1 MKQFQDKIA
10 IVTGGGAGIG
20 KSICEELANRGAT
33 AIVADINTVNAG
45 KVADAILQNGGKAH
59 SIGVDVSN
67 EHEVKRLIESTATE
81 YGRLDYMFNNA
92 GIAIGGDVR
101 DLNME
106 QWNKVFNINFY
117 GVLYGSIYAYQIMS
131 KQGFGHI
138 VNTSSGTGLM
148 PQPGNT
154 PYCASKHA
162 VVGLSLSLRY
172 EGMDLGV
179 KVSTVCPGHV
189 QTDIYKNMKVA
200 NVPNDKVVASLPV
213 KAMNTLEATSIIL
226 DGVMK
231 NKDIIIFP
239 ANVKWA
245 WRINRLFPRLL
256 DKAWVEKIRNIRRMR
271 QQSGI

>member
-1 MKQFQDKIA
+1 MSVFQGKIA

-20 KSICEELANRGAT
+20 RSICEELAERGAT
-33 AIVADINTVNAG
+33 VIIADINSINAE
-45 KVADAILQNGGKAH
+45 KVAETIHQKGGKAH
-59 SIGVDVSN
+59 SAGIDVSN
-67 EHEVKRLIESTATE
+67 EQEVKQLIDDTSSR

-101 DLNME
+101 DLTID
-106 QWNKVFNINFY
+106 QWKKVFDINFY
-117 GVLYGSIYAYQIMS
+117 GVLYGSVHAYEIMAI
-131 KQGFGHI
+131 QGFGHI
-138 VNTSSGTGLM
+138 INTASGTGLM

-200 NVPNDKVVASLPV
+200 NVSNDKVVASLPV
-213 KAMNTLEATSIIL
+213 KAMNTSEATSIIL
-226 DGVMK
+226 KGVLK

-239 ANVKWA
+239 NNVKLTWQ
-245 WRINRLFPRLL
+245 INRLFPRLL
-256 DKAWVEKIRNIRRMR
+256 DKAWVEKIRNIRRLR
-271 QQSGI
+271 EEH

>member
-20 KSICEELANRGAT
+20 KSICEELANKGAT
-33 AIVADINTVNAG
+33 VIVADINATNAE
-45 KVADAILQNGGKAH
+45 KVADTIVQNGGKAR
-59 SIGVDVSN
+59 SIAVDASN
-67 EHEVKRLIESTATE
+67 EHEVKKLIESTATE
-81 YGRLDYMFNNA
+81 YSRLDYMFNNA

-101 DLNME
+101 DLTIE
-106 QWNKVFNINFY
+106 QWHKVFNINFY

-179 KVSTVCPGHV
+179 KVSTICPGHV
-189 QTDIYKNMKVA
+189 QTDIYKNMTVA
-200 NVPNDKVVASLPV
+200 NVSNEKVVASLPV
-213 KAMNTLEATSIIL
+213 KAMNTFEATSIIL
-226 DGVMK
+226 DGVIK

-271 QQSGI
+271 QQAET

>member
-20 KSICEELANRGAT
+20 KSICEELAGRGAT
-33 AIVADINTVNAG
+33 VIVADINVANAG
-45 KVADAILQNGGKAH
+45 KVADAILRNGGKAH
-59 SIGVDVSN
+59 SAGIDVSD
-67 EHEVKRLIESTATE
+67 EREVKRLIESTATE

-92 GIAIGGDVR
+92 GIAIGGDIR
-101 DLNME
+101 DLSME
-106 QWNKVFNINFY
+106 QWNRVFNINFY
-117 GVLYGSIYAYQIMS
+117 GVLYGSIHAYQIMS
-131 KQGFGHI
+131 RQGFGHI

-148 PQPGNT
+148 PQPGNI

-172 EGMDLGV
+172 EGVDLGV

-200 NVPNDKVVASLPV
+200 NVSNDKVVASLPV
-213 KAMNTLEATSIIL
+213 KAMDTAEATSVLL
-226 DGVMK
+226 DGVIR

-256 DKAWVEKIRNIRRMR
+256 DKAWVEKIRNIRRLR
-271 QQSGI
+271 QET